1 MNAGQPISGVRG
13 RKRLARPSHGPGRE
27 NLLPAVAPDPGGA
40 AAHAEQHDRVGLTV
54 RIDRAMHARL
64 RALAARQRR
73 THQDIV
79 EGALD
84 AYLTVFGAGCACS
97 AGAKPNA

>member
-1 MNAGQPISGVRG
+1 MNAGEPISGVRG
-13 RKRLARPSHGPGRE
+13 RKRSARPGRGPAPE
-27 NLLPAVAPDPGGA
+27 ILLPTAPAAGA
-40 AAHAEQHDRVGLTV
+40 AAHADQQGRVSLTV

-73 THQDIV
+73 SHRDIV

-84 AYLTVFGAGCACS
+84 AYLNVFGAGCACS
-97 AGAKPNA
+97 AGAKPKA